1 MSATDH
7 LDKAGVI
14 GATVAALCCLGIPAI
29 LSVVSAIGLGFL
41 IRDAVLA
48 PLLVLS
54 VALVI
59 FGLARG
65 VRRHHQR
72 WPVAVGAIASIALVV
87 ATLAARSRPVAFI
100 SVAVLVVTSVAN
112 GILLHRSHT

>member
-41 IRDAVLA
+41 IRDAILT

-54 VALVI
+54 VALTI

-65 VRRHHQR
+65 VRRHHRR

-87 ATLAARSRPVAFI
+87 ATLAARSRPVAFV